1 MADKH
6 RHDNTN
12 GVENCLVVHPY
23 LKASQRIASAVDAR
37 LEEAEGLASAINLN
51 VAGCEA
57 VSLNK
62 LRPATLMG
70 QGSVERITSLI
81 KGLKESND
89 DAIGNNHIAIVI
101 VDAALTPVQQR
112 NLETAW
118 KTKVIDRTGLILE
131 IFGERAQTREG
142 RLQVELAAQ
151 TYQRSRLVRSWTH
164 LERQRGGAGFMGGPG
179 ETQIESDRRM
189 IDQRITRLKKD
200 LNEVKR
206 TRKLHRDARKRI
218 PYPVVALV
226 GYTNAGKS
234 TLFNLVTAAE
244 VVARDQLFATLDP
257 TMRRLDLPS
266 GRTVILSD
274 TVGFVSDLPHELVS
288 AFNATLEEVLE
299 ADIIVHV
306 RDVASPNTE
315 TQKKDVLTVLKGLGL
330 DEDTVSGM
338 VEVLNKTDLLGED
351 EQEVELN
358 KSERATE
365 VVPLS
370 AKTGAGCEQFLQVI
384 NDRLMENFQI
394 LETSL
399 AVQDGKMLAWLYDH
413 GEVIEREDD
422 EATVRLKVRLDA
434 TNVARYDQMTV
445 SQARK

>member
-234 TLFNLVTAAE
+234 TLFNRVTAAE

>member
-1 MADKH
+1 LADKH

-234 TLFNLVTAAE
+234 TLFNRVTAAE

>member
-1 MADKH
+1 MVDKH
-6 RHDNTN
+6 RHDSTN

-23 LKASQRIASAVDAR
+23 LKASQQVVSAVNAR
-37 LEEAEGLASAINLN
+37 LEEAEGLANAINLN

-57 VSLNK
+57 VSLSK

-81 KGLKESND
+81 TGFND
-89 DAIGNNHIAIVI
+89 NEAETGDTNHISIVI
-101 VDAALTPVQQR
+101 VDASLTPVQQR

-200 LNEVKR
+200 LDDVKR
-206 TRKLHRDARKRI
+206 TRKLHREARKRI

-234 TLFNLVTAAE
+234 TLFNRLTASD
-244 VVARDQLFATLDP
+244 VIARDQLFATLDP

-288 AFNATLEEVLE
+288 AFNATLEEVTE
-299 ADIIVHV
+299 ADIIVHI
-306 RDVASPNTE
+306 RDIASTNTE
-315 TQKKDVLTVLKGLGL
+315 NQKKDVLGVLRGLGL
-330 DEDTVSGM
+330 DDDKVSGM
-338 VEVLNKTDLLGED
+338 VEVLNKTDLLADD
-351 EQEVELN
+351 EQEVAMN
-358 KSERATE
+358 RSERASE
-365 VVPLS
+365 VIALS
-370 AKTGAGCEQFLQVI
+370 AKSGAGCDHFLQVI
-384 NDRLMENFQI
+384 NDRLMANFQI
-394 LETSL
+394 LEASL
-399 AVQDGKMLAWLYDH
+399 TVQDGKMLAWLYDH

-422 EATVRLKVRLDA
+422 EATVKLKVRLDA
-434 TNVARYDQMTV
+434 TNVARYEQMI
-445 SQARK
+445 SSKRRK